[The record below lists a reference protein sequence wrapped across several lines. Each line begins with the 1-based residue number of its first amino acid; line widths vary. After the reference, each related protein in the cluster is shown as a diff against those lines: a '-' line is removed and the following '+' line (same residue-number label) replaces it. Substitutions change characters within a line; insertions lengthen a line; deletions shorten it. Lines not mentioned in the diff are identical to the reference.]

1 MVVLVSAAV
10 GASVV
15 AVVGATVGASVVAVV
30 GQRASKPGVSSK
42 CN

>member
-15 AVVGATVGASVVAVV
+15 VLVSAAVGASVVAVV